1 MAAAPQLTKG
11 ERTRREILDAA
22 KELFLSQGY
31 TATTMRQVARAV
43 GITPGAIYNHFPG
56 KDEIFGTLI
65 QEVAPYEQL
74 FALLREI
81 EADQLENLLRE
92 AFRGV
97 MELLTD
103 HQDYIRLA
111 LIDAQERDG
120 AALTTILPQ
129 FFPQIQAFYRR
140 VLALDGDRGR
150 LREIPLLVFMRA
162 QICLMAGFL
171 VTEGV
176 VRSTQLFQAPD
187 TDWAG
192 ALADIFLLG
201 VLNPTEVERS

>member
-22 KELFLSQGY
+22 KELFLAQGY

-43 GITPGAIYNHFPG
+43 GITPGAIYNHFPA

-81 EADQLENLLRE
+81 EADAVENLVRA

-103 HQDYIRLA
+103 HHDYFRLA
-111 LIDAQERDG
+111 LIDTQEREG
-120 AALTTILPQ
+120 ATLIAILPQ

-140 VLALDGDRGR
+140 VLMLDAGRGR

-162 QICLMAGFL
+162 QISLMVGFL